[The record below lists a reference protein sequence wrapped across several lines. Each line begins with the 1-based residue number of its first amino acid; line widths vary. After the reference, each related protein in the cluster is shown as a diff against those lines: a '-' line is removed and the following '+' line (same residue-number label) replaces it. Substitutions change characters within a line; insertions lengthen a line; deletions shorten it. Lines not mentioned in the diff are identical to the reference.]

1 MLLRQRTNHAD
12 QRQEPQKINM
22 RVMTSQYETGGK
34 KPNIML
40 GHNVIYV
47 DTICL
52 CGLHGWSSDSHQSN
66 SLSRANHF
74 YRPEGV
80 FV

>member
-1 MLLRQRTNHAD
+1 MHGHLA
-12 QRQEPQKINM
+12 
-22 RVMTSQYETGGK
+22 V

-52 CGLHGWSSDSHQSN
+52 CGLHIN
-66 SLSRANHF
+66 LTSLSRANHF